1 MDARS
6 IHTRSPSCTSLF
18 GPLTTIHRPIST
30 IRQNIHRFTIRL
42 SIKCKIRVIIYTVNS
57 IGTLWNSIGWRDK
70 EKKLTE
76 SKTISSV
83 QETSPLR
90 ETLETIVD
98 GHYGTF
104 TFSYTCDASD
114 HVVCLE
120 VAVSSDPINW
130 QQRKTW
136 KEKKRNVQRRDTI
149 HPNRRHQRLVH
160 DRKHRYHI
168 TELRL

>member
-1 MDARS
+1 MQNTGDNLHS
-6 IHTRSPSCTSLF
+6 K
-18 GPLTTIHRPIST
+18 IHRYV
-30 IRQNIHRFTIRL
+30 QFHWL
-42 SIKCKIRVIIYTVNS
+42 K
-57 IGTLWNSIGWRDK
+57 GQG
-70 EKKLTE
+70 KKLTE

-120 VAVSSDPINW
+120 VAVSSDPIN
-130 QQRKTW
+130 
-136 KEKKRNVQRRDTI
+136 
-149 HPNRRHQRLVH
+149 
-160 DRKHRYHI
+160 
-168 TELRL
+168 